1 MAELHC
7 LKKRL
12 VSIDGELA
20 KHRGPASERQSDLL
34 RMRRETLLEIRDAE
48 RAFWGD

>member
-1 MAELHC
+1 MADIYR
-7 LKKRL
+7 LKKQL